1 LRRQQTIA
9 ESAAAERAAAKRLHE
24 FAEWALHLKG
34 RLVDVRYRELSDKG
48 YSEYFSAVIS
58 LVNYWPGCAAGE
70 IHIKFTGDNWCD
82 TQEFKDRE
90 DFDSKVVFID

>member
-1 LRRQQTIA
+1 MQLQ
-9 ESAAAERAAAKRLHE
+9 
-24 FAEWALHLKG
+24 G
-34 RLVDVRYRELSDKG
+34 RLVDVRYKEVSETG

-70 IHIKFTGDNWCD
+70 IHIKFTGDNWSD

-90 DFDSKVVFID
+90 DFNSKVVFIN

>member
-1 LRRQQTIA
+1 MRRQQAMA
-9 ESAAAERAAAKRLHE
+9 ERAAAERAQE

-34 RLVDVRYRELSDKG
+34 RLVDVRYKEVSETG

-90 DFDSKVVFID
+90 DFDSKVVFIN